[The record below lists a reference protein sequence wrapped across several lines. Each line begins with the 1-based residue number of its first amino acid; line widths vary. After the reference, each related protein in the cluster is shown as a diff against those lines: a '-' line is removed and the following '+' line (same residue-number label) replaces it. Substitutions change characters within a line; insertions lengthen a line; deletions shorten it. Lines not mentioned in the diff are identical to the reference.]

1 MGRKWYFLISGT
13 IFSFLSIAHL
23 ARLVAGWEIAFA
35 GNIIP
40 QWVSF
45 PALAALG
52 FLAAWGFSL
61 AAGAGGRDGRADR
74 TREK

>member
-13 IFSFLSIAHL
+13 IYSILSIAHL
-23 ARLVAGWEIAFA
+23 ARTISGWEITIA
-35 GNIIP
+35 GKAVP

-45 PALAALG
+45 PALAVLG

-61 AAGAGGRDGRADR
+61 AADAGGRADR
-74 TREK
+74 IREK